1 MFVYSF
7 KTSKKQLVS
16 MLLCVVFLVA
26 ILLVVMFWPGGE
38 SAAETFQPVEAAD
51 DGGRVSFLGS
61 LGYVVT
67 PESVV
72 VREILIPDEFDET
85 FASYNELQKTAGMD
99 LEPYHGK
106 RVKCWTYEVEN
117 YPGQTG
123 VLAHLYVYKDKIIGG
138 DIASTAL
145 DGFMHALT
153 PLNSQTSGTT
163 APTTAASQ

>member
-1 MFVYSF
+1 
-7 KTSKKQLVS
+7 
-16 MLLCVVFLVA
+16 MLLCVIFLVA
-26 ILLVVMFWPGGE
+26 ILLVVVLWPGGE

-51 DGGRVSFLGS
+51 DDGRISFLGT
-61 LGYVVT
+61 LGYVVKPQST
-67 PESVV
+67 E

-85 FASYNELQKTAGMD
+85 FAKYNDLQKTAGMD

-117 YPGQTG
+117 YPGETG
-123 VLAHLYVYKDKIIGG
+123 VQAHLYIYKDKIIGG

-153 PLNSQTSGTT
+153 PLNSSTGSTT
-163 APTTAASQ
+163 AGASTAPPSAAA